1 MQRFNGNS
9 SDSSESWP
17 AGFGIEASIPLAR
30 SVSLVG
36 QFDWSHK
43 SESFTFD
50 DGALEIAARIS
61 TYAAGLRWTSRN
73 PDARVLAQVLGGGM
87 RLSAGCKIDGVDCRS
102 VSDEELSET
111 YGIVDVGG
119 DSCFR
124 ARGLG
129 ALLRVCVI
137 RHRNNI
143 ARIRLATWQKGR
155 PPTRPDRGG
164 LDRRHDC
171 VIAR

>member
-1 MQRFNGNS
+1 
-9 SDSSESWP
+9 
-17 AGFGIEASIPLAR
+17 
-30 SVSLVG
+30 
-36 QFDWSHK
+36 
-43 SESFTFD
+43 
-50 DGALEIAARIS
+50 
-61 TYAAGLRWTSRN
+61 
-73 PDARVLAQVLGGGM
+73 M

-102 VSDEELSET
+102 VSDEDLSET

-119 DSCFR
+119 GLVFPFGRRTSGAVRDGTGNR
-124 ARGLG
+124 EPWLG
-129 ALLRVCVI
+129 ALRRVCVN

-171 VIAR
+171 VVAR